1 MPNDRA
7 IFTDERGRGW
17 LVEVQYGHPSPTEL
31 GIYAARFHCPEAP
44 EEPVRVGFLYI
55 QAVERGDEAALRQ
68 ALAES
73 EPARA
78 IG

>member
-7 IFTDERGRGW
+7 IFQDEQGRGW
-17 LVEVQYGHPSPTEL
+17 LVEVQYGYPVPAEL
-31 GIYAARFHCPEAP
+31 GIHAARFTCPEAP
-44 EEPVRVGFLYI
+44 DEPVRIGFLLLH
-55 QAVERGDEAALRQ
+55 AVESGDEAALRE